1 MPRRQATS
9 AFVCLLAIAAL
20 AVGCGGG
27 SGSSISTAGTAA
39 SKPAPPK
46 SDFPKTEGKTLGEI
60 VKAADSHTELVVS
73 PAALAFYKGVNRYPF
88 GVFHPDRSQVDD
100 AEVALYVARAPP
112 AVPGGAAAAKNGK
125 QKEGAAARAPTQTLG
140 QAALSP
146 QPTSIHRLANKAAY
160 RVLTTT

>member
-60 VKAADSHTELVVS
+60 VKAEIGRASCRER
-73 PAALAFYKGVNRYPF
+73 GV
-88 GVFHPDRSQVDD
+88 D
-100 AEVALYVARAPP
+100 L
-112 AVPGGAAAAKNGK
+112 GGRRIIKKKKKRKRNK
-125 QKEGAAARAPTQTLG
+125 RPTH
-140 QAALSP
+140 
-146 QPTSIHRLANKAAY
+146 IR
-160 RVLTTT
+160 RR